1 MNRKQIIVIAVVV
14 AISGY
19 LYSLPVKGLIKSKT
33 DNHASDGTMPA
44 SKAPAAISH
53 VTVEDVSTPAKT
65 AIGAALAARI
75 NDLEGQLKNASGD
88 ADKLSLQKQLAKQWD
103 DDNQPAPSAFYYL
116 DVARKENTFENW
128 MSAGSRFNDAY
139 RFTQDTVT
147 QPAFVENA
155 IEAYKNAVKLKPE
168 NTDAKTGLGIAY
180 VNQTSLGITDPN
192 GGSPMQGIMLLLDV
206 VKQDPNNRNANL
218 NLGLFAMKSGQ
229 FDKAV
234 TRFKTVIAQKAEV
247 EPYFYLAE
255 SYKQLGMK
263 KEAIEAYQK
272 CKEMIPDPVIGQKID
287 QYIKELKN

>member
-1 MNRKQIIVIAVVV
+1 MNKKQITVIVIVV

-19 LYSLPVKGLIKSKT
+19 LYSLPVKGLIKPKT
-33 DNHASDGTMPA
+33 ARPSSAMISASR
-44 SKAPAAISH
+44 PAAAN

-103 DDNQPAPSAFYYL
+103 DDNQPAPSAFYFKA
-116 DVARKENTFENW
+116 VAQKENTFDNW
-128 MSAGSRFNDAY
+128 MNAGNHFNDAY
-139 RFTQDTVT
+139 KTSQDTLV
-147 QPAFVENA
+147 QPVFVENA
-155 IEAYKNAVKLKPE
+155 IDAYKNAVKLKPD
-168 NTDAKTGLGIAY
+168 NLDAKTGLGIAY

-206 VKQDPNNRNANL
+206 VKKDPDNRNANMS
-218 NLGLFAMKSGQ
+218 LGLFAMKSGQ

-234 TRFKTVIAQKAEV
+234 ARFKNMIAQKDEL
-247 EPYFYLAE
+247 EPHFYLAE

-272 CKEMIPDPVIGQKID
+272 CKEMVSEPVVRQKID
-287 QYIKELKN
+287 QYIKELQN

>member
-1 MNRKQIIVIAVVV
+1 MTRKQITVIVIVL

-19 LYSLPVKGLIKSKT
+19 LYSLPVKGLIKSKDANAT
-33 DNHASDGTMPA
+33 AG
-44 SKAPAAISH
+44 H
-53 VTVEDVSTPAKT
+53 VNGSQPSPNVKNVTIEEVSSPAKT

-75 NDLEGQLKNASGD
+75 NDLEGQLKNTSGD
-88 ADKLSLQKQLAKQWD
+88 ADKLVIEKQLAKQWD
-103 DDNQPAPSAFYYL
+103 DDNQPAPSAFYYQS
-116 DVARKENTFENW
+116 VAQKENRFENW
-128 MSAGSRFNDAY
+128 MSAGNHFNDA
-139 RFTQDTVT
+139 FKSTQDTAV

-155 IEAYKNAVKLKPE
+155 IDAYKNAVKLKPA
-168 NTDAKTGLGIAY
+168 DLGAKTGLGIAY

-229 FDKAV
+229 YEKAV
-234 TRFKTVIAQKAEV
+234 ARFKTVIAQKAEV

-263 KEAIEAYQK
+263 KEAIDAYQK
-272 CKEMIPDPVIGQKID
+272 CKEMIPDPIVGQKID